1 MAKTNKTPP
10 SSSLR
15 ENNYNK
21 SHPFILF
28 LSFLF
33 IFLLLARPA
42 DQIRHSNMVSEP
54 DNQTLPA
61 STASTSSSSST
72 ATTTTSTLRPNNK
85 AHHEKSLPSKQFEAS
100 EHEVPS
106 GPNPISNR

>member
-1 MAKTNKTPP
+1 MAKTNNKTPP
-10 SSSLR
+10 SSSPR

-21 SHPFILF
+21 SQPFILF

-54 DNQTLPA
+54 DSQTLPA
-61 STASTSSSSST
+61 STASTSSSST
-72 ATTTTSTLRPNNK
+72 ATTSTLRPNKK
-85 AHHEKSLPSKQFEAS
+85 AHHEKTLPSKQFEAS